1 MITNAGNLQVLKL
14 MAGTATQFANTIAV
28 GSGSV
33 VLPVTATSLG
43 FSWGL
48 TTVVDTFVDTSLGQV
63 IFHGVL
69 APESSGVI
77 NEIGLIATGS
87 NSSAQSSTLANI
99 LYTFGSNET
108 WLTSAPYTL
117 GTGGNIG
124 MQDYIFTNATDGTS
138 LLTYLSILSTFT
150 FSTLKFACTAVG
162 ITSVE
167 IRLEIDPANYLST
180 IVSTTAAGLQ
190 IYNTTIANYTT
201 TGVVNVQN
209 IKALRLIIHP
219 AGTSSTLTLDGL
231 SLEMTA
237 GSALIAH
244 SVLAT
249 PIVKAPGAPLEI
261 ERAVKFS
268 A

>member
-28 GSGSV
+28 GSGST
-33 VLPVTATSLG
+33 VLPATSTGLG
-43 FSWGL
+43 FAWGL

-63 IFHGVL
+63 IFHGIL
-69 APESSGVI
+69 PPETSGI
-77 NEIGLIATGS
+77 ISEIGLIATGA

-99 LYTFGSNET
+99 LYTFNASET
-108 WLTSAPYTL
+108 WLTSAAYTL
-117 GTGGNIG
+117 GAGGNIG
-124 MQDYIFTNATDGTS
+124 MQDFIFTNATDGTS

-150 FSTLKFACTAVG
+150 FSTVKLACTAVG

-167 IRLEIDPANYLST
+167 IRLEIDPANYIST
-180 IVSTTAAGLQ
+180 TISTTATGAQ
-190 IYNTTIANYTT
+190 IYSTSIANYIT
-201 TGVVNVQN
+201 TGTVNILN

-219 AGTSSTLTLDGL
+219 TGTTSTLTLDGL
-231 SLEMTA
+231 SIEITA